1 MLRRTRS
8 KSLVKTGFEED
19 DVNPMESVSN
29 LSDAMLILAVGIML
43 ALIIHWNVNIS
54 DGQKVVDIDNTQEV
68 SNIESLDNDEV
79 NKVSQDEGLSEKG
92 KVLYDEKTGKYYMVI
107 DDEQN

>member
-1 MLRRTRS
+1 MLRRRRS
-8 KSLVKTGFEED
+8 RSLVKNSFETE

-43 ALIIHWNVNIS
+43 ALIIHWNVDIS
-54 DGQKVVDIDNTQEV
+54 DGQKIVDIQNTEEI
-68 SNIESLDNDEV
+68 SNMENLDNEEV
-79 NKVSQDEGLSEKG
+79 NEVSQDSGFSEKG

-107 DDEQN
+107 DDE

>member
-1 MLRRTRS
+1 MLRRSRS
-8 KSLVKTGFEED
+8 RSLVKNSFETE

-43 ALIIHWNVNIS
+43 ALIIHWNVDIS
-54 DGQKVVDIDNTQEV
+54 DGQKIVDIQNTEEI
-68 SNIESLDNDEV
+68 SNMENLDNEEV
-79 NKVSQDEGLSEKG
+79 NEVSQDSGLSEKG

-107 DDEQN
+107 DDE

>member
-1 MLRRTRS
+1 MLRRRRS
-8 KSLVKTGFEED
+8 RSLVKNSFETE

-43 ALIIHWNVNIS
+43 ALIIHWNVDIS
-54 DGQKVVDIDNTQEV
+54 DGQKIVDIQNTEEI
-68 SNIESLDNDEV
+68 SNMENLDNEEV
-79 NKVSQDEGLSEKG
+79 NEVSQDSGLSEKG

-107 DDEQN
+107 DDE

>member
-1 MLRRTRS
+1 MLRRTGS
-8 KSLVKTGFEED
+8 KGLVKTAFEED

-54 DGQKVVDIDNTQEV
+54 DGQRVVDIDNTEEI
-68 SNIESLDNDEV
+68 SHMDNLDNEEI
-79 NKVSQDEGLSEKG
+79 NEVSQDEGLSEKG
-92 KVLYDEKTGKYYMVI
+92 RVLYDEKTGKYYMVI